1 MRCLRVFTTSGAI
14 ARSRASISP
23 ISSCASGERESAKR
37 SAGVYTY
44 RAVCDV
50 SVRSMQGVGYVR
62 VELRGEGERVLD
74 ELEEVYELAVL
85 WLRLWIGT

>member
-1 MRCLRVFTTSGAI
+1 
-14 ARSRASISP
+14 
-23 ISSCASGERESAKR
+23 
-37 SAGVYTY
+37 
-44 RAVCDV
+44 
-50 SVRSMQGVGYVR
+50 MQGVGYVR